1 MKVCKEYEVVDSA
14 ENPQNSRTLYAL
26 KETGNWL
33 LYTDEGEYIGSTDD
47 GHLDA
52 SVNYYR
58 LRKHYEN
65 K

>member
-1 MKVCKEYEVVDSA
+1 MKVCKEYEVVDSS

-33 LYTDEGEYIGSTDD
+33 LYTDEGEYIDSTDD
-47 GHLDA
+47 EHLDA
-52 SVNYYR
+52 FVNYYR